1 MRLDKTFLGRGW
13 SFPPTFEHQGR
24 SIRMVDAEDDIEQSL
39 GILMSTRVGERV
51 MRPTF
56 GWRRD
61 ALVFEPIS
69 TSFATFLKR
78 EIEKAVLFFEP
89 RIGLDTVRFER
100 LADREGV
107 IEMRLDYT
115 VHATNARNNFVFPFY
130 VDEATGA

>member
-1 MRLDKTFLGRGW
+1 MRLDNTFLGRGW
-13 SFPPTFEHQGR
+13 SFPPTFDNQGR
-24 SIRMVDAEDDIEQSL
+24 SVRMVEAEDEIKQSL
-39 GILMSTRVGERV
+39 RILMSTHVGERV

-78 EIEKAVLFFEP
+78 EVEKAVLFFEP
-89 RIGLDTVRFER
+89 RIELDTVRFER

-115 VHATNARNNFVFPFY
+115 VRATNTRNNLVFPFY
-130 VDEATGA
+130 VDEATNV